1 MSSAL
6 NHAFDLSKKGK
17 VLKSA
22 YDSET
27 FDADGTIHVDGLVG
41 SATISPSGRDIALAS
56 PEGLAIIDLDSPYN
70 PPRRLSSHGS
80 PWLVV
85 DVQWSPF
92 AARDYWVAST
102 ANHRCLVWN
111 LNLREDSATGAI
123 EHSLQ
128 GHSRAITD
136 INFSAHHP
144 DILATCAVDGYV
156 HCWDL
161 RKPRQPVLTFCDWLA
176 GATQVKYNRQDPNIL
191 ASSHDRWLH
200 IWDERKP
207 SMPLKSISAH
217 TSKIYG
223 LDWNR
228 TSSTSLVTCS
238 LDKSMKFWDY
248 ETSDEPERIIQAD
261 FPVWRARYSP
271 FGWGLLAMPQNDHGH
286 LYLYDTRLGEDDP
299 RDGPVH
305 PVKMFPGPP
314 NYKAKEFLWRSR
326 GGITDDGIDNREFQ
340 LVSWGEDNELRLHR
354 VDPEILES
362 VGHIK
367 GGPAQKKYNVTRK
380 GAVYKT
386 FRTVDDGTNSQRRM
400 ATMSDPRPDSRG
412 GQYRRNLHL
421 SAMSS
426 SYSRPGT
433 SQAWRGPSMKA
444 KSATGKPND
453 RNRDQLG
460 WMKGITMSRK
470 KSGVL
475 GTPPRKESKDL
486 SLFGPGFHDN
496 HWGEPETLQ
505 EEIIRVNQ
513 QLPNVHWDNVD
524 MDKLTLK
531 ASLEGPWG
539 VDGNTIY
546 IKVNVDIPHNY
557 PKSKPPKF
565 LIEKQALM
573 SDKTF
578 KKLDREVQQLA
589 AQFSK
594 RKQNCLEVIFSYFLG
609 ETDLSS
615 SDSFFKNVKDLD
627 DDLDGLADESSSED
641 EDDIPAGGSIT
652 MSQELM
658 TASTEL
664 DATLAPANRLAIPPD
679 PCRCGAR
686 FSNDGKLIC
695 FFPSKEERARSLFS
709 PSDSYKDRSKDEPTF
724 AGFGRLQADSTPPRR
739 RYTNDETSAT
749 DDQSDSDESSSSTS
763 SSDSETTY
771 MHKINMWYLPG
782 RRFRKTFSGTLS
794 LHSSGGGTGIGT
806 GTGTGTS
813 RRRPAKPK
821 NIVSIHN
828 FARELPSQQEFAHE
842 YCIFGDGAEVC
853 EHNAKVAEK
862 YGRPDLID
870 VWRYAALLLR
880 KDIPLELFDHDHHPH
895 KSVLVIAKDAVARSR
910 EERFDIDNLVSSTI
924 TGRVKWGEHPLAKG
938 LVRDLFDYFEKIA
951 DIQMLA
957 MLSCVFSESTTGDS
971 STAYAESHLSQ
982 PETPLAMKA
991 PAFSLD
997 YFPTDASSWHPTSKP
1012 HYNSVVSTPKTAH
1025 TPVHIPG
1032 SYGSDGGAWEGEP
1045 GSNSYSCGETPPSRT
1060 PHEHLSDGDPTQ
1072 SLSTSPNNKLLHRAS
1087 TALSSA
1093 SGFAASFPRPFSH
1106 VASTSPPGRKR
1117 PSPGEGFLNNLAP
1130 SNITWGGS
1138 TILGPTSEP
1147 SATARNS
1154 LSDDEARRD
1163 NRLPLVCY
1171 GISAEVEDQSIF
1183 DDDGW
1188 LATPLLEPS
1197 RDAIYASYRHAYAEM
1212 LQMWGQPLARLE
1224 IMKFNVLKQDPAG
1237 NTLDPFGMWS
1247 AKGDSYHDSYNSPDS
1262 TRSHTSQSYHA
1273 GPSQI
1278 VLGKKEQLQAVI
1290 HSNRG
1295 IDVTGICRVHETHL
1309 EPMQSTHP
1317 SAKVGG
1323 AVGTCERCKRT
1334 QTQLICVYCR
1344 EPIDALY
1351 APCLTCGCATHDAC
1365 LAEWYAAGETECP
1378 AGDECRCIE
1387 SASEGQIETFAVMMG
1402 ALRQGKIRKP
1412 SGSISIDG
1420 SDVATI
1426 KKTLKMVADEEKKSS
1441 NHHNDWEK
1449 VVGGEDQPSTDGRP
1463 LERSQSHVPL
1473 SAAKFSL
1480 GTRLRKSAGQWGS
1493 TTSLR
1498 NNNSNNK
1505 KPTVGSSALGR
1516 G

>member
-1 MSSAL
+1 M
-6 NHAFDLSKKGK
+6 
-17 VLKSA
+17 
-22 YDSET
+22 
-27 FDADGTIHVDGLVG
+27 
-41 SATISPSGRDIALAS
+41 
-56 PEGLAIIDLDSPYN
+56 
-70 PPRRLSSHGS
+70 
-80 PWLVV
+80 
-85 DVQWSPF
+85 

-111 LNLREDSATGAI
+111 LNLREDSPTGAI
-123 EHSLQ
+123 EHSLH
-128 GHSRAITD
+128 GHNRAITD

-144 DILATCAVDGYV
+144 DFLATCAVDGYV
-156 HCWDL
+156 HSWDL

-176 GATQVKYNRQDPNIL
+176 GATQVKYNRQDSNIL

-207 SMPLKSISAH
+207 SIPLKSMDAH

-228 TSSTSLVTCS
+228 TSSTSLITCS
-238 LDKSMKFWDY
+238 LDKSIKFWDY
-248 ETSDEPERIIQAD
+248 EKSDEPERIIRAD
-261 FPVWRARYSP
+261 FPVWRARYTP
-271 FGWGLLAMPQNDHGH
+271 FGRGLLAMPQNDPGH
-286 LYLYDTRLGEDDP
+286 LYLYDSWLREDEP
-299 RDGPVH
+299 RDGPVE
-305 PVKMFPGPP
+305 PVKVFPGPL

-326 GGITDDGIDNREFQ
+326 GGIDDGVDNREFQ

-354 VDPEILES
+354 VDPEVLES
-362 VGHIK
+362 VGHVK
-367 GGPAQKKYNVTRK
+367 GGPAQKNYIVTRK
-380 GAVYKT
+380 GAAYKT
-386 FRTVDDGTNSQRRM
+386 FRTIDDGTNSQRRT
-400 ATMSDPRPDSRG
+400 ATMSDPRPGSGG
-412 GQYRRNLHL
+412 GQYRRQLHL
-421 SAMSS
+421 TGMSS
-426 SYSRPGT
+426 NHSRPGT
-433 SQAWRGPSMKA
+433 AQAWRGPSMKA
-444 KSATGKPND
+444 KSAVGKPSD
-453 RNRDQLG
+453 RIRDQLG

-470 KSGVL
+470 KSGAL
-475 GTPPRKESKDL
+475 GTPPRKDSKD
-486 SLFGPGFHDN
+486 STLFGPGFHDN

-505 EEIIRVNQ
+505 EEIIRVSQ

-539 VDGNTIY
+539 ADGSTIY

-573 SDKTF
+573 SDQTY

-589 AQFSK
+589 SQFSK

-641 EDDIPAGGSIT
+641 EDDIPAGSSIT
-652 MSQELM
+652 MSQEL
-658 TASTEL
+658 TASTEF
-664 DATLAPANRLAIPPD
+664 DANLALANRLAVPPD

-686 FSNDGKLIC
+686 FSNDGKLVC
-695 FFPSKEERARSLFS
+695 FFPSKEERAKSLFS
-709 PSDSYKDRSKDEPTF
+709 PSDSYKERSKDEPTF
-724 AGFGRLQADSTPPRR
+724 AGFGRLQPDSTPPRR
-739 RYTNDETSAT
+739 RYINDETSAT
-749 DDQSDSDESSSSTS
+749 DDQSDSDDSDGSSTS

-813 RRRPAKPK
+813 KRRPAKPK
-821 NIVSIHN
+821 HIVSIHN
-828 FARELPSQQEFAHE
+828 FARELPSQKEFSHE
-842 YCIFGDGAEVC
+842 YCIFGDGTDVC
-853 EHNAKVAEK
+853 EHNAQVAEK

-880 KDIPLELFDHDHHPH
+880 KDIPLQLLEHDHQHR
-895 KSVLVIAKDAVARSR
+895 SILVIAKDAVTRSK
-910 EERFDIDNLVSSTI
+910 EHSETDSHERTI
-924 TGRVKWGEHPLAKG
+924 LTGRVKWGEHPLAKG

-971 STAYAESHLSQ
+971 ATAYADSHLSQ

-997 YFPTDASSWHPTSKP
+997 YFPTDTSLWHAGSKS

-1025 TPVHIPG
+1025 TPLHVAG
-1032 SYGSDGGAWEGEP
+1032 SYGSEGGAWGGEP

-1060 PHEHLSDGDPTQ
+1060 PGEHLSDGDPTQ
-1072 SLSTSPNNKLLHRAS
+1072 SLSTSPNNRLLHRAS

-1106 VASTSPPGRKR
+1106 TASTSPPGRKK
-1117 PSPGEGFLNNLAP
+1117 PSPGENFLHNLAP
-1130 SNITWGGS
+1130 SAITWGGS

-1147 SATARNS
+1147 TATARNS
-1154 LSDDEARRD
+1154 LSDDEARREPH
-1163 NRLPLVCY
+1163 LPIASY
-1171 GISAEVEDQSIF
+1171 GITAEVEDQSIF

-1197 RDAIYASYRHAYAEM
+1197 RDAIYASYRYAYAEM

-1237 NTLDPFGMWS
+1237 STVDPYGIWS
-1247 AKGDSYHDSYNSPDS
+1247 AKGDRYHDSYSSPDS
-1262 TRSHTSQSYHA
+1262 ARSHTSQSYH
-1273 GPSQI
+1273 GGRPPQI

-1290 HSNRG
+1290 HSGRG
-1295 IDVTGICRVHETHL
+1295 IDVTGICRIHETHL

-1334 QTQLICVYCR
+1334 QTQLLCVYCR
-1344 EPIDALY
+1344 EPVDALY
-1351 APCLTCGCATHDAC
+1351 TPCLTCGCATHDAC
-1365 LAEWYAAGETECP
+1365 LAEWYAAGESECP
-1378 AGDECRCIE
+1378 AGDECRCVD

-1412 SGSISIDG
+1412 SLDG
-1420 SDVATI
+1420 GYGGGIYGGEDAI
-1426 KKTLKMVADEEKKSS
+1426 RKKLETLQMRPTTAGPGHGYGGQRSRNS
-1441 NHHNDWEK
+1441 YYNNHNHNRNYSHNDWEK
-1449 VVGGEDQPSTDGRP
+1449 VAGGADLPSTDGYGKP
-1463 LERSQSHVPL
+1463 LERSQSQMPL

-1480 GTRLRKSAGQWGS
+1480 GSRLKKSAGQWGS
-1493 TTSLR
+1493 TNSLR
-1498 NNNSNNK
+1498 NNTNNNNNGNGSGNPANK
-1505 KPTVGSSALGR
+1505 KPPVGSSALGR